1 MAHITLRDIYWD
13 EYGVGGMA
21 VGDLVRAIQKG
32 LPNQKHKEFY
42 EMALIQHT
50 ILTIKHI

>member
-32 LPNQKHKEFY
+32 LPNKNIKNSMKWHLY
-42 EMALIQHT
+42 NIQF
-50 ILTIKHI
+50 